1 LDRDANSH
9 RTINAQDHLPVLIA
23 RADADAELDF
33 KALLASELDRSVD
46 EIAAF
51 ELCFY
56 PTDFGQII
64 GLHEEFIASARL
76 DNLLS
81 CWVTTEALVRTAP
94 TPDGTMLVLNDHEEV
109 GSQSAI
115 GADSPFLESVLRRV
129 TPADAFERVRASS
142 LLVSVDNGH
151 AVHPN
156 FAARHDEGHRPLL
169 NEGPVVKINANHRYA
184 TTALSQGIVEQ
195 AAQRADVPLQYFSSR
210 ADVGCGSTLGP
221 ITASRLG
228 IETVDLGMATLAM
241 HSARELCGVKDPEL
255 MLRLLHALATREMY
269 S

>member
-1 LDRDANSH
+1 MDTSRLALKSMGALLAPWFDRDLSLAGRVALTNQGGVLSELVDFERPIGIIPSLAIHLDRDANSH

-33 KALLASELDRSVD
+33 KALLASELDRSID

-81 CWVTTEALVRTAP
+81 CWVTTEALVRTAH

-115 GADSPFLESVLRRV
+115 GADSPFW
-129 TPADAFERVRASS
+129 
-142 LLVSVDNGH
+142 
-151 AVHPN
+151 
-156 FAARHDEGHRPLL
+156 
-169 NEGPVVKINANHRYA
+169 
-184 TTALSQGIVEQ
+184 
-195 AAQRADVPLQYFSSR
+195 SR
-210 ADVGCGSTLGP
+210 CCVG
-221 ITASRLG
+221 
-228 IETVDLGMATLAM
+228 
-241 HSARELCGVKDPEL
+241 
-255 MLRLLHALATREMY
+255 
-269 S
+269 